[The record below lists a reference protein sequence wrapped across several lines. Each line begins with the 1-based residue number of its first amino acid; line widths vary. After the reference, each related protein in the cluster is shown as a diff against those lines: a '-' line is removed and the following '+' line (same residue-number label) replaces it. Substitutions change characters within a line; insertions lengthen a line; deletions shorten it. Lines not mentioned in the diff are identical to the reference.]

1 VTPDNPPV
9 AAPDAF
15 LGLDIGGTKL
25 AAGIARADGKV
36 LAEAR
41 APSRALEGPDSMIR
55 RLVALGR
62 DAVWDARLGT
72 TDIAAIG
79 IGCGGPLDPERGVVL
94 DALNN
99 PGWVDVP
106 IVAMVEEALGRP
118 TFLENDANAGAL
130 AEHRYGAGRGVDD
143 MVYLTISTGIGAG
156 VISGGRLLH
165 GANGNAGELGHVS
178 VDHRGRR
185 CRCGGIGC
193 LEAYASG
200 TNIAERAGMPS
211 AEDVVA
217 AVRRGER
224 HATAVWSETVEL
236 LGAAI
241 ASIVNAFNPR
251 RVVLGGGVT
260 RAGDVLFE
268 PVRRIALQRA
278 MPQLAAVVDIL
289 PAALGERT
297 GILGAVAVAV
307 DRRA

>member
-1 VTPDNPPV
+1 
-9 AAPDAF
+9 
-15 LGLDIGGTKL
+15 
-25 AAGIARADGKV
+25 
-36 LAEAR
+36 
-41 APSRALEGPDSMIR
+41 
-55 RLVALGR
+55 
-62 DAVWDARLGT
+62 
-72 TDIAAIG
+72 
-79 IGCGGPLDPERGVVL
+79 
-94 DALNN
+94 
-99 PGWVDVP
+99 
-106 IVAMVEEALGRP
+106 
-118 TFLENDANAGAL
+118 L

-278 MPQLAAVVDIL
+278 MPQLAAGVDIL
-289 PAALGERT
+289 TAIANDFGLADVFARQVEGQARPGDVVIGITTSGRSENVVRGLAAARVRGAT
-297 GILGAVAVAV
+297 AVAFTGRDGNAAAEAADLTLSVASTKTARIQEAHTLLVHLVCGLV
-307 DRRA
+307 DAWAVERADSSAPRRPDDR